1 MQNSIIDR
9 MLITGDLHGDTSA
22 LTLIAKKMQEKDC
35 LFVAGDFGFIF
46 RNNNSERCF
55 FNDVDRFLQRKKA
68 FLVFVDGN
76 HENHKALNEYPVE
89 EWMNAKVHRIRRQI
103 IHVLRGEILEINR
116 KKIFC
121 FGGAFS
127 IDRSYRQLNI
137 SYWNEEIPSE
147 NEYKNGIE
155 NLERCNFQ
163 IDFVISHTCPFDM
176 ISHLGSRHSVPEE
189 YPLQKYLQWVIENTK
204 QLTCWYFGHWHIDKE
219 LPQKCRA
226 IYLDVVEME
235 KGIVIC

>member
-1 MQNSIIDR
+1 
-9 MLITGDLHGDTSA
+9 
-22 LTLIAKKMQEKDC
+22 
-35 LFVAGDFGFIF
+35 
-46 RNNNSERCF
+46 
-55 FNDVDRFLQRKKA
+55 
-68 FLVFVDGN
+68 
-76 HENHKALNEYPVE
+76 
-89 EWMNAKVHRIRRQI
+89 MNARVHRIRKQI

-116 KKIFC
+116 KRIFC

-137 SYWNEEIPSE
+137 SYWNDEIPAE

-163 IDFVISHTCPFDM
+163 IDFVISHTCPFNM
-176 ISHLGSRHSVPEE
+176 ISYLGSRHSVPEE
-189 YPLQKYLQWVIENTK
+189 YPLQNYLQWVIENTK

-226 IYLDVVEME
+226 IYLDVVDME